1 MPGYKTFQYTPAL
14 VSPGHTSAY
23 TGIGSGKPAYQVFT
37 VKITVKISNGKPA
50 YQISYQEST
59 CMKNVLKFS
68 KTR

>member
-1 MPGYKTFQYTPAL
+1 M
-14 VSPGHTSAY
+14 SRSNSSAY

-59 CMKNVLKFS
+59 RMNNVLKFS